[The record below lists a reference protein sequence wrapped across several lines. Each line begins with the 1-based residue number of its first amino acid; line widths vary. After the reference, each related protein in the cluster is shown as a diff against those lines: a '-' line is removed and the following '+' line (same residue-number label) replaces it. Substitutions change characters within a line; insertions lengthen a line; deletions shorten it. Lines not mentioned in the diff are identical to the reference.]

1 MYFLDIL
8 TVNTTI
14 LLWITKGCTRL
25 VIWYER
31 HSTYTTMYFLD
42 ILPNC
47 QNYISHVGYTNVCSP
62 LAFWWGRHPTYSTM
76 IRSAALLKKNY
87 KKFLILSA
95 IFYFKEDLSGTFV
108 LLIDIPRIFANI
120 PHKSTNENLQLC
132 KLAQFYGH
140 MLKAGIVC

>member
-1 MYFLDIL
+1 
-8 TVNTTI
+8 
-14 LLWITKGCTRL
+14 
-25 VIWYER
+25 
-31 HSTYTTMYFLD
+31 
-42 ILPNC
+42 
-47 QNYISHVGYTNVCSP
+47 
-62 LAFWWGRHPTYSTM
+62 M

-132 KLAQFYGH
+132 KLAQLYGH